1 METILIL
8 FLVGVALE
16 KKPILLNLFK
26 GEFFSFRIYKS
37 EISFETVLE
46 VTDFAEDR
54 EIKDQIR
61 LWDSQIDQLKH
72 CLGAA

>member
-1 METILIL
+1 M
-8 FLVGVALE
+8 VQRANSSRLE
-16 KKPILLNLFK
+16 SINLKFHSK
-26 GEFFSFRIYKS
+26 LY
-37 EISFETVLE
+37 LE